1 MKSSPLQMNNSAS
14 TKRPIRMSLWE
25 KWGRRQSPV
34 RMDRVIARGMHL
46 FATLTPEQLLA
57 SGQKA
62 FFDSIAG
69 THDVR

>member
-1 MKSSPLQMNNSAS
+1 
-14 TKRPIRMSLWE
+14 
-25 KWGRRQSPV
+25 
-34 RMDRVIARGMHL
+34 MHL

-57 SGQKA
+57 GGQKA